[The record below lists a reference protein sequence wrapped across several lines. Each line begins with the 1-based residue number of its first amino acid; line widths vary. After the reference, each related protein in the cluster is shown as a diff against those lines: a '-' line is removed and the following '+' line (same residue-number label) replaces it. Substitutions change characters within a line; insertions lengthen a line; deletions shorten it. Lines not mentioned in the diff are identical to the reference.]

1 MNPIVII
8 GSGLAGF
15 NTLKEFRKLDKETPV
30 VVLTADDGRS
40 YSKPML
46 STGFTKQK
54 SADELAMANA
64 EQVAEQFN
72 VTVRTHVHVAGI
84 DTAKQRVLLPDDHL
98 DYSALVLAL
107 GADTWTPPLE
117 GDAVGEVFSV
127 NDLIDYGRFR
137 QALEGKKSVTILGGG
152 LIGCEFANDLSNGGF
167 QVSLVE
173 PMGRCL
179 PMLLPEPAS
188 AAVGRGLEE
197 LGVTFHFGPLA
208 KAVHHRHGGPG
219 ERDMLVTEL
228 SDGSHIESDAVLSA
242 IGLRPRIDLAKQAGL
257 NTNRGILTDQTLR
270 TSADKVYALG
280 DCAEVGG
287 HVLPYVLPLMA
298 SARALAKTLAGEVT
312 PVSYGVMPVTI
323 KTPACPVVVCPVPD
337 EVEGEWR
344 IEENGNDVTALFE
357 DRDGKLRG
365 YALTGEAIKEKMK
378 LNKELPA
385 LMP

>member
-15 NTLKEFRKLDKETPV
+15 NTVKEFRKLDKETPV
-30 VVLTADDGRS
+30 VVLTADDGRK

-46 STGFTKQK
+46 STGFTKEK
-54 SADELAMANA
+54 TADELAMATP

-72 VTVRTHVHVAGI
+72 VTVRTGVHVAGI
-84 DTAKQRVLLPDDHL
+84 DTDKQRVLLPDDHL
-98 DYSALVLAL
+98 DYSSLVLAL

-127 NDLIDYGRFR
+127 NDLMDYGRFR
-137 QALEGKKSVTILGGG
+137 QALEGKREVTILGGG

-167 QVSLVE
+167 QVNLVE

-188 AAVGRGLEE
+188 AAVGRGLED
-197 LGVTFHFGPLA
+197 LGVRFHLGPLA
-208 KAVHHRHGGPG
+208 KAVHHGKDNP
-219 ERDMLVTEL
+219 DKLVTEL
-228 SDGSHIESDAVLSA
+228 SDGTHLESDVVLAA
-242 IGLRPRIDLAKQAGL
+242 IGLRPRIGIAKDAGL
-257 NTNRGILTDQTLR
+257 KTNRGIVTDQSLR
-270 TSADKVYALG
+270 TSADNVYALG
-280 DCAEVGG
+280 DCAEVQG

-298 SARALAKTLAGEVT
+298 SARALAKTLAGEPT

-323 KTPACPVVVCPVPD
+323 KTPACPVVVCPVP
-337 EVEGEWR
+337 EELEGDWDT
-344 IEENGNDVTALFE
+344 EEEGNTVKALFR
-357 DRDGKLRG
+357 DRDGNLRG
-365 YALTGEAIKEKMK
+365 YALTGDAVKEKMK

>member
-15 NTLKEFRKLDKETPV
+15 NTVKEFRKLDKETPV
-30 VVLTADDGRS
+30 VVLTADDGRN

-46 STGFTKQK
+46 STGFTKEK
-54 SADELAMANA
+54 TADELAMATP

-72 VTVRTHVHVAGI
+72 VTVRTGVHVAGI
-84 DTAKQRVLLPDDHL
+84 DTDKQRVLLPDDHL
-98 DYSALVLAL
+98 DYSSLVLAL

-127 NDLIDYGRFR
+127 NDLMDYGRFR
-137 QALEGKKSVTILGGG
+137 QALEGKREVTILGGG

-167 QVSLVE
+167 QVNLVE

-188 AAVGRGLEE
+188 AAVGRGLED
-197 LGVTFHFGPLA
+197 LGVRFLFGPLA
-208 KAVHHRHGGPG
+208 KAVHHGKDNP
-219 ERDMLVTEL
+219 DKLVTEL
-228 SDGSHIESDAVLSA
+228 SDGTHLESDVVLAA
-242 IGLRPRIDLAKQAGL
+242 IGLRPRIGIAKDAGL
-257 NTNRGILTDQTLR
+257 KTNRGILTDQSLR
-270 TSADKVYALG
+270 TSADNVYALG
-280 DCAEVGG
+280 DCAEVQG

-298 SARALAKTLAGEVT
+298 SARALAKTLAGEPT

-323 KTPACPVVVCPVPD
+323 KTPACPVVVCPVP
-337 EVEGEWR
+337 EELEGDWET
-344 IEENGNDVTALFE
+344 EEEGNTVRALFR
-357 DRDGKLRG
+357 DRDGNLRG
-365 YALTGEAIKEKMK
+365 YALTGDAVKEKMK

>member
-15 NTLKEFRKLDKETPV
+15 NTVKEFRKLDKETPV
-30 VVLTADDGRS
+30 VVLTADDGRN

-46 STGFTKQK
+46 STGFTKEK
-54 SADELAMANA
+54 TADELAMATP

-72 VTVRTHVHVAGI
+72 VTVRTGVHVAGI
-84 DTAKQRVLLPDDHL
+84 DTDKQRVLLPDDHL
-98 DYSALVLAL
+98 DYSSLVLAL

-127 NDLIDYGRFR
+127 NDLMDYGRFR
-137 QALEGKKSVTILGGG
+137 QALEGKREVTILGGG

-167 QVSLVE
+167 QVNLVE

-188 AAVGRGLEE
+188 AAVGRGLED
-197 LGVTFHFGPLA
+197 LGVRFLFGPLA
-208 KAVHHRHGGPG
+208 KAVHHGKDNP
-219 ERDMLVTEL
+219 DKLVTEL
-228 SDGSHIESDAVLSA
+228 SDGTHLESDVVLAA
-242 IGLRPRIDLAKQAGL
+242 IGLRPRIGIAKDAGL
-257 NTNRGILTDQTLR
+257 KTNRGILTDQSLR
-270 TSADKVYALG
+270 TSADNVYALG
-280 DCAEVGG
+280 DCAEVQG

-298 SARALAKTLAGEVT
+298 SARALAKTLAGEPT

-323 KTPACPVVVCPVPD
+323 KTPACPVVVCPVP
-337 EVEGEWR
+337 EELEGDWDT
-344 IEENGNDVTALFE
+344 EEEGNTVKALFR
-357 DRDGKLRG
+357 DRDGNLRG
-365 YALTGEAIKEKMK
+365 YALTGDAVKEKMK

>member
-1 MNPIVII
+1 MKPIVVI

-15 NTLKEFRKLDKETPV
+15 NVVKEFRKLDKETPL

-46 STGFTKQK
+46 STGFTKEK
-54 SADELAMANA
+54 TADELAMASP

-84 DTAKQRVLLPDDHL
+84 DADGHRVLLPDDHL
-98 DYSALVLAL
+98 DYSKLVLAL

-127 NDLIDYGRFR
+127 NDLMDYGRFR
-137 QALEGKKSVTILGGG
+137 EALQGKRRVTILGGG

-167 QVSLVE
+167 EVALVE

-179 PMLLPEPAS
+179 PLLLPQAAS
-188 AAVGRGLEE
+188 EAVGRGLEA
-197 LGVTFHFGPLA
+197 LGVRFHFGPLA
-208 KAVHHRHGGPG
+208 QAVHHGDDGT
-219 ERDMLVTEL
+219 LITEL
-228 SDGSHIESDAVLSA
+228 SDGTRVESDVVLSA
-242 IGLRPRIDLAKQAGL
+242 IGLRPRIDMAKETGL
-257 NTNRGILTDQTLR
+257 RTNRGILTDRTLR
-270 TSADKVYALG
+270 TSAEDIYALG
-280 DCAEVGG
+280 DCAEVEG

-298 SARALAKTLAGEVT
+298 SARALAKTLAGEET
-312 PVSYGVMPVTI
+312 AVSYGVMPVTI
-323 KTPACPVVVCPVPD
+323 KTPACPVVVCPPPAD
-337 EVEGEWR
+337 SEGEW
-344 IEENGNDVTALFE
+344 EVTQQENDVTALF
-357 DRDGKLRG
+357 RGADGTLLG
-365 YALTGEAIKEKMK
+365 YALTGEAVKEKLK

>member
-1 MNPIVII
+1 MNPIVVI

-15 NTLKEFRKLDKETPV
+15 NTVKEFRKLDKETPLV
-30 VVLTADDGRS
+30 MLTADDGRS

-46 STGFTKQK
+46 STGFTKEK
-54 SADELAMANA
+54 SADELALASP

-84 DTAKQRVLLPDDHL
+84 DTEKRRVLLPDDHL
-98 DYSALVLAL
+98 DYSKLVLAL

-137 QALEGKKSVTILGGG
+137 EVLAGKKTVTILGGG

-167 QVSLVE
+167 RVNLVE
-173 PMGRCL
+173 PLGRCL

-188 AAVGRGLEE
+188 AAVARGLEA
-197 LGVTFHFGPLA
+197 LGVAFHFGPLA
-208 KAVHHRHGGPG
+208 KAVHRGADGT
-219 ERDMLVTEL
+219 LVTEL
-228 SDGSHIESDAVLSA
+228 SDGSQLESDAVLSA
-242 IGLRPRIDLAKQAGL
+242 IGLRPRTALAKEAGL
-257 NTNRGILTDQTLR
+257 RTNRGILTDQTLR
-270 TSADKVYALG
+270 TSAEHIYALG
-280 DCAEVGG
+280 DCAEVQG

-298 SARALAKTLAGEVT
+298 SARALAKTLAGDPT

-323 KTPACPVVVCPVPD
+323 KTPACPVVVCPVPGD
-337 EVEGEWR
+337 VDGEWHT
-344 IEENGNDVTALFE
+344 EETGNDVKALFR
-357 DRDGKLRG
+357 DRDGNLRG
-365 YALTGEAIKEKMK
+365 YALTGEAVKEKMA
-378 LNKELPA
+378 LNKALPA

>member
-1 MNPIVII
+1 MKPIVII

-15 NTLKEFRKLDKETPV
+15 NTVKEFRKLDKETPV
-30 VVLTADDGRS
+30 VVLTADDGRN

-46 STGFTKQK
+46 STGFTKEK
-54 SADELAMANA
+54 TADELAMATP

-72 VTVRTHVHVAGI
+72 VTVRTGVHVAGI
-84 DTAKQRVLLPDDHL
+84 DTGKQRVLLPDDHL
-98 DYSALVLAL
+98 DYSSLVLAL

-127 NDLIDYGRFR
+127 NDLMDYGRFC
-137 QALEGKKSVTILGGG
+137 QALEGKREVTILGGG

-188 AAVGRGLEE
+188 AAVGRGLED
-197 LGVTFHFGPLA
+197 LGVRFHFGPLA
-208 KAVHHRHGGPG
+208 KAVHHGKDNP
-219 ERDMLVTEL
+219 DKLVTEL
-228 SDGSHIESDAVLSA
+228 SDGTHLESDVVLAA
-242 IGLRPRIDLAKQAGL
+242 IGLRPRIGIAKDAGL
-257 NTNRGILTDQTLR
+257 KTNRGILTDQSLR
-270 TSADKVYALG
+270 TSADNVYALG
-280 DCAEVGG
+280 DCAEVQG

-298 SARALAKTLAGEVT
+298 SARALAKTLAGEPT

-323 KTPACPVVVCPVPD
+323 KTPACPVVVCPVP
-337 EVEGEWR
+337 EELEGDWET
-344 IEENGNDVTALFE
+344 EEEGNTVKALFR
-357 DRDGKLRG
+357 DRDGNLRG
-365 YALTGEAIKEKMK
+365 YALTGDAVKEKMK

>member
-15 NTLKEFRKLDKETPV
+15 NTVKEFRKLDKETPV
-30 VVLTADDGRS
+30 VVLTADDGRN

-46 STGFTKQK
+46 STGFTKEK
-54 SADELAMANA
+54 TADELAMATP

-72 VTVRTHVHVAGI
+72 VTVRTGVHVAGI
-84 DTAKQRVLLPDDHL
+84 DTDKQRVLLPDDHL
-98 DYSALVLAL
+98 DYSSLVLAL

-127 NDLIDYGRFR
+127 NDLMDYGRFR
-137 QALEGKKSVTILGGG
+137 QALEGKREVTILGGG

-167 QVSLVE
+167 QVNLVE

-188 AAVGRGLEE
+188 AAVGRGLED
-197 LGVTFHFGPLA
+197 LGVRFLFGPLA
-208 KAVHHRHGGPG
+208 KAVHHGKDNP
-219 ERDMLVTEL
+219 DKLVTEL
-228 SDGSHIESDAVLSA
+228 SDGTHLESDVVLAA
-242 IGLRPRIDLAKQAGL
+242 IGLRPRIGIAKDAGL
-257 NTNRGILTDQTLR
+257 KTNRGIVTDQSLR
-270 TSADKVYALG
+270 TSADNVYALG
-280 DCAEVGG
+280 DCAEVQG

-298 SARALAKTLAGEVT
+298 SARALAKTLAGEPT

-323 KTPACPVVVCPVPD
+323 KTPACPVVVCPVP
-337 EVEGEWR
+337 EELEGDWDT
-344 IEENGNDVTALFE
+344 EEEGNTVKALFR
-357 DRDGKLRG
+357 DRDGNLRG
-365 YALTGEAIKEKMK
+365 YALTGDAVKEKMK

>member
-1 MNPIVII
+1 MNPIVVI

-15 NTLKEFRKLDKETPV
+15 NTVKEFRKLDKETPV
-30 VVLTADDGRS
+30 VVLTADDGRN

-46 STGFTKQK
+46 STGFTKDK
-54 SADELAMANA
+54 TADQLAMATP

-72 VTVRTHVHVAGI
+72 VTVRTGVHVAGI
-84 DTAKQRVLLPDDHL
+84 DTDKQRVLLPDDHL

-127 NDLIDYGRFR
+127 NDLMDYARFR
-137 QALEGKKSVTILGGG
+137 QALDGKKSVTILGGG

-173 PMGRCL
+173 PLGRCL
-179 PMLLPEPAS
+179 PMLLPEAAS
-188 AAVGRGLEE
+188 AAVGRGLES

-208 KAVHHRHGGPG
+208 KAVHHDREGAG
-219 ERDMLVTEL
+219 LVTEL
-228 SDGSHIESDAVLSA
+228 SDGTHLKSDLVLSA
-242 IGLRPRIDLAKQAGL
+242 IGLRPRIDIAKAAGL
-257 NTNRGILTDQTLR
+257 RSNRGILVDRTLR
-270 TSADKVYALG
+270 TSADNVYALG
-280 DCAEVGG
+280 DCAEVEG

-298 SARALAKTLAGEVT
+298 GARALAKTLAGEPT
-312 PVSYGVMPVTI
+312 SVSYGVMPVTI
-323 KTPACPVVVCPVPD
+323 KTPACPVVVCPPPEELD
-337 EVEGEWR
+337 GEWD
-344 IEENGNDVTALFE
+344 IQADGNDVQALF
-357 DRDGKLRG
+357 RDKEGALRG
-365 YALTGEAIKEKMK
+365 YALTGEAVKEKLK

>member
-15 NTLKEFRKLDKETPV
+15 NTVKEFRKLDKETPV
-30 VVLTADDGRS
+30 VVLTADDGRN

-46 STGFTKQK
+46 STGFTKEK
-54 SADELAMANA
+54 TADELAMATP

-72 VTVRTHVHVAGI
+72 VTVRTGVHVAGI
-84 DTAKQRVLLPDDHL
+84 DTDKQRVLLPDDHL
-98 DYSALVLAL
+98 DYSSLVLAL

-137 QALEGKKSVTILGGG
+137 QALEGKREVTILGGG

-167 QVSLVE
+167 QVNLVE

-188 AAVGRGLEE
+188 AAVGRGLED
-197 LGVTFHFGPLA
+197 LGVRFLFGPLA
-208 KAVHHRHGGPG
+208 KAVHHGKDNP
-219 ERDMLVTEL
+219 DKLVTEL
-228 SDGSHIESDAVLSA
+228 SDGTHLESDVVLAA
-242 IGLRPRIDLAKQAGL
+242 IGLRPRIGIAKDAGL
-257 NTNRGILTDQTLR
+257 KTNRGILTDQSLR
-270 TSADKVYALG
+270 TSADNVYALG
-280 DCAEVGG
+280 DCAEVQG

-298 SARALAKTLAGEVT
+298 SARALAKTLAGEPT

-323 KTPACPVVVCPVPD
+323 KTPACPVVVCPVP
-337 EVEGEWR
+337 EELEGDWET
-344 IEENGNDVTALFE
+344 EEEGNTVKALFR
-357 DRDGKLRG
+357 DRDGNLRG
-365 YALTGEAIKEKMK
+365 YALTGDAVKEKMK

>member
-1 MNPIVII
+1 MNPIVVI

-15 NTLKEFRKLDKETPV
+15 NTVKEFRKLDKETPV
-30 VVLTADDGRS
+30 VVLTADDGRN

-46 STGFTKQK
+46 STGFTKEK
-54 SADELAMANA
+54 TADELAMATP

-72 VTVRTHVHVAGI
+72 VTVRTGVHVAGI
-84 DTAKQRVLLPDDHL
+84 DTDKQRVLLPDDHL

-127 NDLIDYGRFR
+127 NDLMDYGRFR
-137 QALEGKKSVTILGGG
+137 QALDGKKSVTILGGG

-173 PMGRCL
+173 PLGRCL
-179 PMLLPEPAS
+179 PMLLPEAAS
-188 AAVGRGLEE
+188 AAVGRGLES
-197 LGVTFHFGPLA
+197 LGVEFHFGPLA
-208 KAVHHRHGGPG
+208 KAVHRDRNG
-219 ERDMLVTEL
+219 EGLVTEL
-228 SDGSHIESDAVLSA
+228 SDGTHLKSDVVLSA
-242 IGLRPRIDLAKQAGL
+242 IGLRPRIDIAKEAGL
-257 NTNRGILTDQTLR
+257 RTNRGILTDQQLR
-270 TSADKVYALG
+270 ASADNVYALG
-280 DCAEVGG
+280 DCAEVEG

-298 SARALAKTLAGEVT
+298 SARALAKTLAGEAT

-323 KTPACPVVVCPVPD
+323 KTPACPVVVCPPPEELD
-337 EVEGEWR
+337 GDWEVEED
-344 IEENGNDVTALFE
+344 GNSVRALFR
-357 DRDGKLRG
+357 DRDGALRG
-365 YALTGEAIKEKMK
+365 YALTGEVVKEKLK

>member
-1 MNPIVII
+1 MKPIVVI

-15 NTLKEFRKLDKETPV
+15 NVVKEFRKLDKETPL

-46 STGFTKQK
+46 STGFTKEK
-54 SADELAMANA
+54 TADELAMASP

-84 DTAKQRVLLPDDHL
+84 DVDGHRVLLPDDHL
-98 DYSALVLAL
+98 DYSKLVLAL

-127 NDLIDYGRFR
+127 NDLMDYGRFR
-137 QALEGKKSVTILGGG
+137 EALQGKRRVTILGGG

-167 QVSLVE
+167 EVALVE

-179 PMLLPEPAS
+179 PLLLPQAAS
-188 AAVGRGLEE
+188 EAVGRGLET
-197 LGVTFHFGPLA
+197 LGVRFHFGPLA
-208 KAVHHRHGGPG
+208 QAVHHG
-219 ERDMLVTEL
+219 DDDTLITEL
-228 SDGSHIESDAVLSA
+228 SDGTRMESEAVLSA
-242 IGLRPRIDLAKQAGL
+242 IGLRPRIDMAKEAGL
-257 NTNRGILTDQTLR
+257 RTNRGILTDRTLR
-270 TSADKVYALG
+270 TSAEDIYALG
-280 DCAEVGG
+280 DCAEVEG

-298 SARALAKTLAGEVT
+298 GARALAKTLAGEET
-312 PVSYGVMPVTI
+312 AVSYGVMPVTI
-323 KTPACPVVVCPVPD
+323 KTPACPVVVCPPPAD
-337 EVEGEWR
+337 HEGEW
-344 IEENGNDVTALFE
+344 EVTEQENNVTALF
-357 DRDGKLRG
+357 RGTDGTLLG
-365 YALTGEAIKEKMK
+365 YALTGDAVKEKLK

>member
-1 MNPIVII
+1 MNPIVVI

-15 NTLKEFRKLDKETPV
+15 NTVKEFRKLDKETPV
-30 VVLTADDGRS
+30 VVLTADDGRN

-46 STGFTKQK
+46 STGFTKEK
-54 SADELAMANA
+54 TADELAMATP

-72 VTVRTHVHVAGI
+72 VTVRTGIHVAGI
-84 DTAKQRVLLPDDHL
+84 DTDKQRVLLPDDHL

-127 NDLIDYGRFR
+127 NDLMDYGRFR
-137 QALEGKKSVTILGGG
+137 QALDGKKSVTILGGG

-173 PMGRCL
+173 PLGRCL
-179 PMLLPEPAS
+179 PMLLPEAAS
-188 AAVGRGLEE
+188 AAVGRGLES
-197 LGVTFHFGPLA
+197 LGVEFHFGPLA
-208 KAVHHRHGGPG
+208 KAVHRNRDG
-219 ERDMLVTEL
+219 EGLVTEL
-228 SDGSHIESDAVLSA
+228 SDGTHLKSDVVLSA
-242 IGLRPRIDLAKQAGL
+242 IGLRPRIDIAKEAGL
-257 NTNRGILTDQTLR
+257 RTNRGILTDQQLR
-270 TSADKVYALG
+270 ASADNVYALG
-280 DCAEVGG
+280 DCAEVEG

-298 SARALAKTLAGEVT
+298 SARALAKTLAGEPT

-323 KTPACPVVVCPVPD
+323 KTPACPVVVCPPPEELD
-337 EVEGEWR
+337 GDWEVEED
-344 IEENGNDVTALFE
+344 GNSVRALFR
-357 DRDGKLRG
+357 DRDGALRG
-365 YALTGEAIKEKMK
+365 YALTGEVVKEKLK

>member
-15 NTLKEFRKLDKETPV
+15 NTVKEFRKLDKETPV
-30 VVLTADDGRS
+30 VVLTADDGRN

-46 STGFTKQK
+46 STGFTKEK
-54 SADELAMANA
+54 SADDLAMASP

-72 VTVRTHVHVAGI
+72 VTVRTGIHVAGI
-84 DTAKQRVLLPDDHL
+84 DTDKQRVLLPDDHL

-127 NDLIDYGRFR
+127 NDLMDYGRFR
-137 QALEGKKSVTILGGG
+137 QALDGKKSVTILGGG

-173 PMGRCL
+173 PLGRCL
-179 PMLLPEPAS
+179 PMLLPEAAS
-188 AAVGRGLEE
+188 AAVGRGLES
-197 LGVTFHFGPLA
+197 LGVEFHFGPLA
-208 KAVHHRHGGPG
+208 KAVHRNRDG
-219 ERDMLVTEL
+219 EGLVTEL
-228 SDGSHIESDAVLSA
+228 SDGTHLKSDVVLSA
-242 IGLRPRIDLAKQAGL
+242 IGLRPRIDIAKEAGL
-257 NTNRGILTDQTLR
+257 RTNRGILTDQQLR
-270 TSADKVYALG
+270 ASADNVYALG
-280 DCAEVGG
+280 DCAEVEG

-298 SARALAKTLAGEVT
+298 SARALAKTLAGEAT

-323 KTPACPVVVCPVPD
+323 KTPACPVVVCPPPEELD
-337 EVEGEWR
+337 GDWEVEED
-344 IEENGNDVTALFE
+344 GNSVRALFR
-357 DRDGKLRG
+357 DRDGALRG
-365 YALTGEAIKEKMK
+365 YALTGEVVKEKLK